1 MRVHGGVDLPAMLN
15 LPDLVGIALGNQP
28 QQNVQALGLG
38 PGRQGR
44 LGRGGRGRGG
54 GGHFGCGGP
63 APGRFRARARRM
75 NARRNRQNFLK
86 KKTKEHR
93 SQSFRWQAM
102 ASNASGRNRT
112 MDHML
117 PLQPGDEDR
126 PKPKGQG
133 AWKQWTPE
141 AVLRAAFG
149 EATATVRQSA
159 REVDGASA
167 GHVIKSRM
175 FVAQCILDCQKNHIQ
190 SERTRLRETGMLYHI
205 LNMMFDETELEVT
218 LNEVGAA
225 SWSVLASHSQ
235 LSIHAQGQDM
245 EVDIA
250 RPPRALPRKTAS
262 CMWGALCQDEG
273 GLRPGFLGSDAKFS
287 AVLVSC
293 DQHAANIR
301 LLKHLHAVVPPHV
314 FVFPSLC
321 AQHRNGNVIE
331 RATKH
336 LGILPGSF
344 CVAKS
349 TCRGKFLMDLKQAVR
364 KVLAEKL
371 VLMNAEPPGVQAE
384 RAVARRQAKS
394 FLQMMLQCEDET
406 PHAKR
411 SRTKFV
417 DDFVSFF
424 PGPWTGPAWALRQF
438 SGLVVGKLII

>member
-1 MRVHGGVDLPAMLN
+1 
-15 LPDLVGIALGNQP
+15 
-28 QQNVQALGLG
+28 
-38 PGRQGR
+38 
-44 LGRGGRGRGG
+44 
-54 GGHFGCGGP
+54 
-63 APGRFRARARRM
+63 M

-86 KKTKEHR
+86 KKTKERR

-235 LSIHAQGQDM
+235 LSVHAQGQDM

-250 RPPRALPRKTAS
+250 RLSHTLTPQDRFMHVGRIVPGRGRPQAWFFGIGCQVFRSVGFVRPACSKHPVAETFACS
-262 CMWGALCQDEG
+262 GA
-273 GLRPGFLGSDAKFS
+273 
-287 AVLVSC
+287 
-293 DQHAANIR
+293 
-301 LLKHLHAVVPPHV
+301 
-314 FVFPSLC
+314 
-321 AQHRNGNVIE
+321 
-331 RATKH
+331 
-336 LGILPGSF
+336 
-344 CVAKS
+344 S
-349 TCRGKFLMDLKQAVR
+349 TCLCVS
-364 KVLAEKL
+364 KL
-371 VLMNAEPPGVQAE
+371 V
-384 RAVARRQAKS
+384 
-394 FLQMMLQCEDET
+394 
-406 PHAKR
+406 R
-411 SRTKFV
+411 SAQEWKCH
-417 DDFVSFF
+417 
-424 PGPWTGPAWALRQF
+424 
-438 SGLVVGKLII
+438 